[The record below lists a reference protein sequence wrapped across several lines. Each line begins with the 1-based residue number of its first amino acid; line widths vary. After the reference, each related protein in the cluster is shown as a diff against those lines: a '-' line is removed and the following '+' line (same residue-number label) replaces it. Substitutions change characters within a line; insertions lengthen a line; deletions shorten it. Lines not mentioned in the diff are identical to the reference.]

1 MRTEQDKI
9 NRREAN
15 RRYYNLEENKE
26 QKREYMRKY
35 NKRNK
40 QTSILIMNNG
50 QKKMVTETMIHL
62 ILKILL
68 ALKMAP
74 KDKDLQKIYNQVFSD
89 AMRIRRSI

>member
-15 RRYYNLEENKE
+15 RRYYNLEENRE

-40 QTSILIMNNG
+40 QTPYPHHEQWAQENG
-50 QKKMVTETMIHL
+50 YRDNDNLHAKNAERFI
-62 ILKILL
+62 
-68 ALKMAP
+68 
-74 KDKDLQKIYNQVFSD
+74 DD
-89 AMRIRRSI
+89 AQR